1 MFQPELLFDCFGPK
15 FKWPPSKKIQLK
27 LNFWDLCCYLINYH
41 CNANTRRQTS
51 EAISSRFWKKHTQW
65 CFEEEQ
71 LRMCLFLQDCTQ
83 QQQCSKRFHFN
94 SFSHFAP
101 TLLRFCKEV
110 IIRNKQAGGISNFC
124 PDAEIR
130 NEHEYTWACHIYPVH
145 SFLQKN
151 SSWTIWRN
159 AIQIICLKGF
169 FFFICSSFPF
179 KRVPSFLLAADFQLP
194 AAATTADRALLYLY
208 LSQYF
213 CLYLS
218 LYFCL
223 YLSLYLCLCLCL
235 YLSLCLYLYWY
246 LYLQLAADFQLPAA
260 TTTTA
265 AAGALL
271 YQRLIYNPVM
281 RIIRTLSWH
290 MVHGNV
296 YNWNTILPSW
306 EVALVSWNKVST
318 VMKI

>member
-1 MFQPELLFDCFGPK
+1 MNHLTQYHTDNLFE
-15 FKWPPSKKIQLK
+15 
-27 LNFWDLCCYLINYH
+27 
-41 CNANTRRQTS
+41 R
-51 EAISSRFWKKHTQW
+51 
-65 CFEEEQ
+65 
-71 LRMCLFLQDCTQ
+71 
-83 QQQCSKRFHFN
+83 
-94 SFSHFAP
+94 
-101 TLLRFCKEV
+101 
-110 IIRNKQAGGISNFC
+110 
-124 PDAEIR
+124 
-130 NEHEYTWACHIYPVH
+130 
-145 SFLQKN
+145 
-151 SSWTIWRN
+151 
-159 AIQIICLKGF
+159 F
-169 FFFICSSFPF
+169 FFSFPF

-208 LSQYF
+208 LSQ
-213 CLYLS
+213 
-218 LYFCL
+218 YFCL